1 VKTRIATILGA
12 VAILATALFTGA
24 AIYISLVEH
33 SVRFSVDPIDALR
46 QWRLSYQAAAPI
58 QASLAT
64 IGCLAAI
71 LTALINRQFVWAL
84 AGVLIGSV
92 IPLTLLIIMPVN
104 QALFAFP
111 LNAQSN
117 EIQNMLLA
125 WGQWHAVRSLL
136 SLAALV
142 LLIWLYR
149 SQRQ

>member
-1 VKTRIATILGA
+1 MKTRMATILGA

-46 QWRLSYQAAAPI
+46 QWRLSYQ
-58 QASLAT
+58 LAT

>member
-1 VKTRIATILGA
+1 MRIATILGA

-33 SVRFSVDPIDALR
+33 SVRFSVDPINALQ

-71 LTALINRQFVWAL
+71 LIALINRQVAWAI

-92 IPLTLLIIMPVN
+92 IPLTLLVIMPVN

-111 LNAQSN
+111 LNAPGN
-117 EIQNMLLA
+117 EIQSMLSA

-142 LLIWLYR
+142 LLIWLYQ
-149 SQRQ
+149 SHRQK